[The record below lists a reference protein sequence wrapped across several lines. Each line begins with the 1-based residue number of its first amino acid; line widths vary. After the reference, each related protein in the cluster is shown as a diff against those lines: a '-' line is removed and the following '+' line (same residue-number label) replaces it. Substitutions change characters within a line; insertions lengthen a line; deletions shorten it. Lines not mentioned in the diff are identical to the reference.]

1 MKKTAIILFCT
12 LMYTAGFAQNSVE
25 DVQTIMLKNGM
36 KILVLEDHSIPNANM
51 YLFWKVGSRNEYPG
65 ITGLSH
71 FFEHMMFNGAKKYGP
86 KEFDPVMEANGGSNN
101 AYTTNDLTAY
111 TNWFPSSALE
121 VIFDLE
127 ADRIGYLSIDPDML
141 ESERGVVLSERRT
154 GLENSNY
161 RAISAQVDAAAF
173 FAHPY
178 KWPVIGYESD
188 IKAWTKQDLEDYFK
202 TYYAPNNAV
211 VVIAGD
217 VNAESVKALAE
228 EYFEPIPAQTPP
240 QEVRTVEPP
249 QQGEKRVSVEKQVSS
264 PNLMIAWHV
273 PETNHEDYYALDI
286 LANILTSGNSA
297 RLNRSLV
304 FEDQL
309 ALAVYALY
317 FTSLDPTL
325 FKIYAIA
332 GGGVTA
338 EALETAIYGQL
349 ESIRTNGIT
358 ENELQKVKNQKLME
372 FYRQIET
379 IDGKADNL
387 GTYELYFGDYKKLF
401 TAPEE
406 YKKVTTEDIRRVV
419 ETYFTKKNRTVG
431 ILQSPESTQMEAQ
444 K

>member
-1 MKKTAIILFCT
+1 MKKTVLLLFCT
-12 LMYTAGFAQNSVE
+12 LFFTSAIAQTSAE
-25 DVQTIMLKNGM
+25 DVQTITLDNGM

-51 YLFWKVGSRNEYPG
+51 YLFWKVGSRNERPG

-101 AYTTNDLTAY
+101 AYTTSDLTVY
-111 TNWFPSSALE
+111 TNWFPTSAME

-127 ADRIGYLSIDPDML
+127 ADRIGHLSIDPDML

-188 IKAWTKQDLEDYFK
+188 IKAWTKEDLEEFFK
-202 TYYAPNNAV
+202 TYYAPNNAL
-211 VVIAGD
+211 VVISGD
-217 VNAESVKALAE
+217 VTVEQVKALAK

-240 QEVRTVEPP
+240 DEVRTVEPP
-249 QQGEKRVSVEKQVSS
+249 QQGEKRVFVEKQVSS
-264 PNLMIAWHV
+264 PNLMIAWHA
-273 PETNHEDYYALDI
+273 PETSHQDYYALD
-286 LANILTSGNSA
+286 LLSNILTSGNSA
-297 RLNRSLV
+297 RLNRSLI

-309 ALAVYALY
+309 AVAIYALY

-332 GGGVTA
+332 GGEVTA
-338 EALETAIYGQL
+338 ETLEQAIYDQL
-349 ESIRTNGIT
+349 EEIKTNGIT
-358 ENELQKVKNQKLME
+358 EKELQKVKNQKLME
-372 FYRQIET
+372 FYSQIET
-379 IDGKADNL
+379 IDGKSDNL
-387 GTYELYFGDYKKLF
+387 GTYELYFGDYKKLY
-401 TAPEE
+401 TAPDE

-431 ILQSPESTQMEAQ
+431 ILQSPESAQTEAQ
-444 K
+444 

>member
-1 MKKTAIILFCT
+1 MKKTVLLLFCT
-12 LMYTAGFAQNSVE
+12 FLYSSIFAQTNAE
-25 DVQTIMLKNGM
+25 DVQTITLENGM

-51 YLFWKVGSRNEYPG
+51 YLFWKVGSRNERPG

-101 AYTTNDLTAY
+101 AYTTSDLTVY
-111 TNWFPSSALE
+111 TNWFPTSAME

-188 IKAWTKQDLEDYFK
+188 IKAWTKEDLEEFFK

-211 VVIAGD
+211 VVISGD
-217 VNAESVKALAE
+217 VTVEQVKALAK

-240 QEVRTVEPP
+240 QEVRTIEPP
-249 QQGEKRVSVEKQVSS
+249 QQGEKRVFVEKQVSS
-264 PNLMIAWHV
+264 PNLMIVWHA
-273 PETNHEDYYALDI
+273 PETSHEDYYALD
-286 LANILTSGNSA
+286 LLSNILTSGNSA
-297 RLNRSLV
+297 RLNRSLI

-309 ALAVYALY
+309 AVAVYALY

-325 FKIYAIA
+325 FKIYSIA

-338 EALETAIYGQL
+338 ETLEQAIYDQL
-349 ESIRTNGIT
+349 EDIKTNGVT
-358 ENELQKVKNQKLME
+358 EEELQKVKNQKLME
-372 FYRQIET
+372 FYGQIET
-379 IDGKADNL
+379 INGKSNNV
-387 GTYELYFGDYKKLF
+387 GTYELYFGDYKKLY
-401 TAPEE
+401 TAPDE

-419 ETYFTKKNRTVG
+419 ESYFTKKNRTVG
-431 ILQSPESTQMEAQ
+431 ILQSPESTQKEAQ
-444 K
+444 